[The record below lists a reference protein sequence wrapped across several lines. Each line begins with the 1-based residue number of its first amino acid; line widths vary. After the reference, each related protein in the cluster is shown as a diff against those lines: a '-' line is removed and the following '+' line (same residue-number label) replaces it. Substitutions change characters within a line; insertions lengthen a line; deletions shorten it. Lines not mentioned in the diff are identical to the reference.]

1 MGALIPVLGVPV
13 LNRGDLARQL
23 LDSVDVEVGDTL
35 VVLNGEAEATR
46 SALEDHDV
54 TFIDP
59 AHNLGVPGSIN
70 LIIKARP
77 AAPWWLICNADIE
90 FGRGDLERLAEAM
103 DTDGPML
110 ACLFEFGAF
119 ALNQATVDLVGW
131 YDENFYPIYY
141 DDNDY
146 RYRCKLAGVPVRN
159 LISRTRH
166 VGSATIHSGYA
177 EANSRTFPRNG
188 AYYAAKW
195 GGLPGH
201 ETVTTAPVE
210 PVLDRRRLVDNAWT

>member
-1 MGALIPVLGVPV
+1 MVAAVPVLGVPI
-13 LNRGDLARQL
+13 LNRADLARQL
-23 LDSVDVEVGDTL
+23 LDSVDVEVGEVL
-35 VVLNGEAEATR
+35 VVLNGEPEATR
-46 SALEDHDV
+46 SELSGHRV

-59 AHNLGVPGSIN
+59 AHNLGVAGSIN
-70 LIIKARP
+70 MIIKARP

-90 FGRGDLERLAEAM
+90 FGLGDLDRLVQAM

-131 YDENFYPIYY
+131 YDENFYPIYF

-146 RYRCKLAGVPVRN
+146 RRRCQVAGVPVLN

-166 VGSATIHSGYA
+166 FGSATIHSGYA
-177 EANSRTFPRNG
+177 RHNERTFPRNG
-188 AYYAAKW
+188 DYYVNKW
-195 GGLPGH
+195 GGPPGR
-201 ETVTTAPVE
+201 ETVTAPQT

>member
-1 MGALIPVLGVPV
+1 MIPVLGVPV
-13 LNRGDLARQL
+13 LNRGDLAANL
-23 LDSVDVEVGDTL
+23 LASVDVPVGETL
-35 VVLNGEAEATR
+35 VVLNGEPKETR
-46 SALEDHDV
+46 AALEGYEV
-54 TFIDP
+54 TYIDP
-59 AHNLGVPGSIN
+59 AHNLGVPASIN

-77 AAPWWLICNADIE
+77 GAPWWLICNADIE
-90 FGRGDLERLAEAM
+90 FGPGDLERLAKAM
-103 DTDGPML
+103 DTTEPVL

-119 ALNQATVDLVGW
+119 GLNQATVDVVGW

-146 RYRCKLAGVPVRN
+146 RYRCKLAGVPVLN
-159 LISRTRH
+159 LISRTTH

-177 EANSRTFPRNG
+177 AANARSFPRNG
-188 AYYAAKW
+188 EYYAAKW

-201 ETVTTAPVE
+201 ETVTAPRS